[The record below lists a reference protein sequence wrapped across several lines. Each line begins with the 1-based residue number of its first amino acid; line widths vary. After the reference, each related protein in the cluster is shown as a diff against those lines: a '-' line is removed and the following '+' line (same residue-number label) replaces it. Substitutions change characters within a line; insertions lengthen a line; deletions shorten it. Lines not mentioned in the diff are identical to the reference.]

1 MALAIL
7 LGGGGTGLGGILYDL
22 GRLYLL
28 VLVARAL
35 LSWFPASYDSPLNGV
50 RRVVFT
56 LTEPVLR
63 PFRRL
68 IPPVGMFDLSFIVC
82 FLVVSVIVN
91 NVLPR
96 L

>member
-1 MALAIL
+1 MAALF
-7 LGGGGTGLGGILYDL
+7 LGGGGSGVGAVLYDL

-28 VLVARAL
+28 VLMGRAL
-35 LSWFPASYDSPLNGV
+35 LSWFPPSYDSPLNGV

-56 LTEPVLR
+56 LTEPVLA

-68 IPPVGMFDLSFIVC
+68 IPPVGMFDLSFLVC
-82 FLVVSVIVN
+82 FLVVAAIVN